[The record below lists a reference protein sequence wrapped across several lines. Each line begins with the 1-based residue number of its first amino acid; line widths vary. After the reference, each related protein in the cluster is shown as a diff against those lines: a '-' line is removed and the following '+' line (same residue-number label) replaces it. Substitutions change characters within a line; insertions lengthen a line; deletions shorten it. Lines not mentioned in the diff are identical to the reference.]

1 MKDAAYLGHADLER
15 EIQGLKQNH
24 IFSIKGK
31 GNEQYVIVHEWKWG
45 EYTLHTISDNLETI
59 KKYIKK

>member
-15 EIQGLKQNH
+15 EKQGLKQNH
-24 IFSIKGK
+24 IFSIKVK

-45 EYTLHTISDNLETI
+45 EYTLHSISDNVETI